1 MDFLC
6 KYIDL
11 VLWYICSITFIII
24 FFIFDNKKKKAY
36 NNSKKRLKLLND
48 NALLNKIFHNNA
60 EKISLDYKEKI
71 LKKMYKIYFN
81 TTNDINKL
89 FRYILILQGIYISI
103 FTFLIYN
110 KFDALI
116 IYSTAMLLII
126 SFIILDILSNKL
138 NIMNNSIL
146 FIFAIEKNIGVN
158 VLNFSFKGIFN
169 TSFMNNHTEYKI
181 LIICSAIFW
190 IIISILLHQD
200 KNNLIST
207 IAFIQIYILFI
218 KLTRSETKRYNS
230 ILSSDSYE
238 ID

>member
-81 TTNDINKL
+81 TKNDIN
-89 FRYILILQGIYISI
+89 RHCI
-103 FTFLIYN
+103 
-110 KFDALI
+110 KFC
-116 IYSTAMLLII
+116 
-126 SFIILDILSNKL
+126 
-138 NIMNNSIL
+138 
-146 FIFAIEKNIGVN
+146 VN
-158 VLNFSFKGIFN
+158 
-169 TSFMNNHTEYKI
+169 
-181 LIICSAIFW
+181 C
-190 IIISILLHQD
+190 
-200 KNNLIST
+200 LISV
-207 IAFIQIYILFI
+207 FHL
-218 KLTRSETKRYNS
+218 KS
-230 ILSSDSYE
+230 I
-238 ID
+238 